1 LADAADL
8 VRAAVAAALLAAVAL
23 RDALALALSA
33 RDACLVRLEEGV
45 PLVALED
52 VFLRVLLGVLRFW
65 FTILNYTITQ

>member
-8 VRAAVAAALLAAVAL
+8 VREAVAAAFLAAVAL

-45 PLVALED
+45 LLVALED
-52 VFLRVLLGVLRFW
+52 LFLGVLRFW